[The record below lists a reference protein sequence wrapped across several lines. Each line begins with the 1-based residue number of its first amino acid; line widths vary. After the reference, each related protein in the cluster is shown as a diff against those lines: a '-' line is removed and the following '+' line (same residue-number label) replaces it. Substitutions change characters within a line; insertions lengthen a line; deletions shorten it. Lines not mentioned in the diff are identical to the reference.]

1 MEQVLAELRR
11 LSQAM
16 EGRPGMRSRASSG
29 EERAT
34 TPTTFD
40 DASVQQLSTAVKDAL
55 APLLKTGAAA
65 AAGGGGGG
73 GGGTES
79 AISASADLR
88 SLRSV
93 VTSNHDASVRRAD
106 EAATSLAALTRQ
118 VSALQNSASE
128 LNVAVNRISAM
139 LNARE
144 EPTTATSGVSASGSA
159 EVGWTVWLMI
169 VLSTVLLVV
178 LTVFTFVQHARAK
191 KDRYKFM

>member
-1 MEQVLAELRR
+1 
-11 LSQAM
+11 
-16 EGRPGMRSRASSG
+16 
-29 EERAT
+29 
-34 TPTTFD
+34 
-40 DASVQQLSTAVKDAL
+40 
-55 APLLKTGAAA
+55 
-65 AAGGGGGG
+65 
-73 GGGTES
+73 
-79 AISASADLR
+79 
-88 SLRSV
+88 V

-144 EPTTATSGVSASGSA
+144 GETATSGVPAAGSGGELS
-159 EVGWTVWLMI
+159 WTVWLMI